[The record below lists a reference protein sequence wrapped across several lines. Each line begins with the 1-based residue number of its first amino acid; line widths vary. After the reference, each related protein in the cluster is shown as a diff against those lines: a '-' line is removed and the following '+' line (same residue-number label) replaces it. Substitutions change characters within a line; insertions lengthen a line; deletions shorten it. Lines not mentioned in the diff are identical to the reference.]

1 MNQSI
6 AILRQVTHLKDMSD
20 LYPHL
25 LNLFEKAALRAGRVI
40 LDIHERGCAVETKA
54 DASPVTEADIAAE
67 AEILAV
73 LTPILP
79 DIPVIAEEQMSQG
92 IQPDISG
99 GRFLLIDPLDGTREF
114 VSRNGEFTVN
124 IALIEDGVPVAGI
137 VYAPVLGAAYVGDAS
152 GAWKLEVGVDDQ
164 IIGRKQIRVRERQT
178 PPVALTSRSHKDA
191 FTGPYLDSLG
201 VTECRT
207 VGSSLKFG
215 VLAEGAA
222 DIYARYNRTMEWDT
236 AAGDAVLRAAG
247 GMTLTADG
255 TPLKYGKIGQAH
267 DADFAN
273 PGFFAWGQV
282 PSNRD

>member
-1 MNQSI
+1 MEQSI
-6 AILRQVTHLKDMSD
+6 AILRRVTHLKGMTELDIR
-20 LYPHL
+20 L
-25 LNLFEKAALRAGRVI
+25 LSLFEEAALRAGRII
-40 LDIHERGCAVETKA
+40 LDIYERGCAVETKA

-79 DIPVIAEEQMSQG
+79 NIPVIAEEQMSQG

-124 IALIEDGVPVAGI
+124 IALIENGVPVAGI
-137 VYAPVLGAAYVGDAS
+137 VYAPVLGTAYVGGAS
-152 GAWKLEVGVDDQ
+152 GAWKLEVGLDDQ
-164 IIGRKQIRVRERQT
+164 IISRKQIHVRERQT
-178 PPVALTSRSHKDA
+178 PPVALASRSHKDA

-215 VLAEGAA
+215 VLAEGEA

-247 GMTLTADG
+247 GMTMTADG
-255 TPLKYGKIGQAH
+255 TPLRYGKTGQTN

-282 PSNRD
+282 PSDRD

>member
-1 MNQSI
+1 MN
-6 AILRQVTHLKDMSD
+6 KSD
-20 LYPHL
+20 PRL
-25 LNLFEKAALRAGRVI
+25 LSLFEEAALRAGRII
-40 LDIHERGCAVETKA
+40 LDIYERGCAVETKA

-73 LTPILP
+73 LTPVLS
-79 DIPVIAEEQMSQG
+79 DIPVVAEEQMSEG
-92 IQPDISG
+92 IQPDISA

-137 VYAPVLGAAYVGDAS
+137 VYAPVLGIAYTGNAS
-152 GAWKLEVGVDDQ
+152 GAWKLQVGAHDEIMD
-164 IIGRKQIRVRERQT
+164 RKQIRVRHRQI
-178 PPVALTSRSHKDA
+178 PPVALASRSHQDA
-191 FTGPYLDSLG
+191 FTGPFLDSLG
-201 VTECRT
+201 VTECRN

-255 TPLKYGKIGQAH
+255 MPLKYGKTNQSH

-273 PGFFAWGQV
+273 PGFFAWGEV
-282 PSNRD
+282 PSDRD